1 MLILLLVPLSS
12 KGAYAFFGWSSTVVD
27 SITGKPIEG
36 AVVVRSWDRIITG
49 PPDGSH
55 SSFLTNEEVLT
66 DEDGSF
72 RIRKKS
78 FHISISL
85 FGLQL
90 YAVSENPPIIYK
102 PGYKFLSL
110 REKPQRIQL
119 ERVATE

>member
-1 MLILLLVPLSS
+1 MKMALS
-12 KGAYAFFGWSSTVVD
+12 
-27 SITGKPIEG
+27 
-36 AVVVRSWDRIITG
+36 
-49 PPDGSH
+49 GS
-55 SSFLTNEEVLT
+55 E
-66 DEDGSF
+66 
-72 RIRKKS
+72 KKS